1 MFANGLVRTP
11 EDFGLQSEMPTH
23 PELLDWLSRDFIS
36 SGWDVRQ
43 SAVVTRDVRDRDPEN
58 KWLARAPG
66 NRLTAEMLRDGV
78 LFASGQLNDKVGG
91 PPVKPYDVALAYN
104 PLSVDK
110 GENLYRRS
118 LYTFWK
124 RSSPAPVM
132 MTMDASKRDVCRLR
146 REVTA
151 SPLQAL
157 VLLNGTQF
165 VESSRVLASKLHKK
179 HKGKPEEMIKES
191 FRLMTSRA
199 PSENEIEILKSLYEE
214 QLIEFSASPKKAKE
228 LLETGESKASED
240 ISVTEL
246 AAATVL
252 VNAILNLDE
261 SVRLR

>member
-1 MFANGLVRTP
+1 
-11 EDFGLQSEMPTH
+11 MPSH
-23 PELLDWLSRDFIS
+23 PELLDWLSHDFIS
-36 SGWDVRQ
+36 NGWDVRRMLKMIALSATYRQ
-43 SAVVTRDVRDRDPEN
+43 SAAVSRETRDRDPEN
-58 KWLARAPG
+58 VLLARAPG

-78 LFASGQLNDKVGG
+78 LFNAGQLNQKIGG

-104 PLSVDK
+104 PLEVDS

-132 MTMDASKRDVCRLR
+132 MTMDANKRDVCRLR

-165 VESSRVLASKLHKK
+165 VESSKVLALKLCNQPDAS
-179 HKGKPEEMIKES
+179 PEAMIDET

-199 PSENEIEILKSLYEE
+199 PSERETTILKGLFEE
-214 QLIEFSASPKKAKE
+214 QLAEFKSDPEKANE
-228 LLETGESKASED
+228 LLKTGESKVAED
-240 ISVTEL
+240 VEPATL

-261 SVRLR
+261 SVRLQ